1 MAVAVF
7 SGAVTAGRLVLDAR
21 PLFDAWLSTL
31 EGERVTLTGA
41 KEKRRRS
48 LTQAAYLFGVVYPA
62 IAEHCGYEAYEVDE
76 VHDAVMR
83 TLGYLRPEPNPL
95 SLRQS
100 LREMDSATQTDYIEQ
115 VRRWAAKSFGLDIA
129 DPA

>member
-1 MAVAVF
+1 MAIGVF
-7 SGAVTAGRLVLDAR
+7 HGTVTAGRLVLDRGPEFQDSVSA
-21 PLFDAWLSTL
+21 L
-31 EGERVTLTGA
+31 EGERITVTLA

-48 LTQAAYLFGVVYPA
+48 MTQAAYLFGVVYPA

-100 LREMDSATQTDYIEQ
+100 LRDMDSAAQTDYIEQ
-115 VRRWAAKSFGLDIA
+115 VRRWSAKSFGLDIA